1 MTYENGKAV
10 LYLQL
15 LKALYGCVK
24 SALLWYGLFTGTLQ
38 GMGFELNPYDTC
50 VTNKTVDEKQ
60 CTVAWY
66 VDNNKI
72 SHVDPK
78 VVIGVVNKIEEHFG
92 KMTVT

>member
-1 MTYENGKAV
+1 MTYENGKEV